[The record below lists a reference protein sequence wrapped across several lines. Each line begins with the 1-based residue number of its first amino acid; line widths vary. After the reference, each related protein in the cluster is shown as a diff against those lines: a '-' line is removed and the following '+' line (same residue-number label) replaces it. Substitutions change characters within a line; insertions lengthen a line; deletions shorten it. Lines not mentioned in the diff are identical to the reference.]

1 MRLLGLVGCV
11 DWCYSLTNKWNCI
24 NKNALCGGLCI
35 GLCGGLCIGLCI
47 GLCGIGLC
55 GGLCV
60 GMCGVLVFY
69 TPTSRIRCPRRTRNM
84 YRLIKNTYQRT
95 NRCGSSNI
103 SCASLLSSICYY
115 LFHPFT
121 RFFPSTNRNCVGV
134 YLCVYLC
141 VFVCVYLLVCVFV
154 YLILFILLC
163 HFCVTLH
170 KNESECIEF
179 TKIIT
184 K

>member
-1 MRLLGLVGCV
+1 MRCAVVC
-11 DWCYSLTNKWNCI
+11 
-24 NKNALCGGLCI
+24 
-35 GLCGGLCIGLCI
+35 
-47 GLCGIGLC
+47 
-55 GGLCV
+55 
-60 GMCGVLVFY
+60 VLVCAVVCVLVCVLVCAVLVCAVVCVLVCAVSLSF
-69 TPTSRIRCPRRTRNM
+69 IHRRVVFDVQGTRNM